1 MSIGEALSII
11 KNALT
16 TIMLVGGPV
25 LIVSLV
31 VGILISLFQA
41 LTQIHEATLAF
52 APKILIVF
60 IVLII
65 LGGWMLNTLV
75 DYSRNIFTQMG
86 GVLPR

>member
-1 MSIGEALSII
+1 MSIEQALSII

-65 LGGWMLNTLV
+65 LGGWMLGTLV
-75 DYSRNIFTQMG
+75 DYSKHMFIQMG
-86 GVLPR
+86 SVLPR

>member
-16 TIMLVGGPV
+16 TIILIGGPV
-25 LIVSLV
+25 LAVSLV

-41 LTQIHEATLAF
+41 LTQIHEPTLAF
-52 APKILIVF
+52 VPKILVVF

-65 LGGWMLNTLV
+65 LGGWMLTTLV
-75 DYSRNIFTQMG
+75 DFSRNIFTQLG
-86 GVLPR
+86 SVLPR